1 MKKEEE
7 KALLEY
13 NIKIRCEMLS
23 GIIEIINHYTKY
35 GRKISGSKWDNSHI
49 ASARK
54 KLSSNLMI
62 MNAYKNASTFNFNN
76 FPDFNRAINSDELEA
91 YLFVYR
97 FGCAKFDYYKCND
110 QSKLLELNEVV
121 FFDLLSRRLKYISNS
136 LNILLKKYIYY
147 AGYKEN
153 YVKNA
158 VASLEYIKYSCVLF
172 MSKWLKNYAYDYK
185 YKLFFNNRFD
195 SSFSSEFPKEVKD
208 YFVVCANQISESTL
222 DRELISKVS
231 SCYNNY
237 FYKEQ
242 VSSIINN
249 FDTAI
254 PKANIIGRLNYYR
267 GEDGEYF
274 RKTTNA
280 KNKFKT
286 ELYKIISDLPSQ
298 MKNSLAIII
307 ELSEIEDT
315 PELNAIYSDLEKRR
329 VSSFDKIVLDCDCLL
344 DILSGNT
351 KTSSVVAKE
360 NKNPE
365 PKEKKVKEKKV
376 KIKKEKKPKVK
387 KEKIKKEKVKK
398 QKVKRERPH
407 INFNIGLSWQNIL
420 LIIVPLLICGL
431 MLTLKYTNVFDNVL
445 KTFTEWAFNGLSSLP
460 NKFPYLF
467 IVTWFVNTFGE
478 AASKSIIVAILG
490 AIPALIIIVVTF
502 VLDLIIIILFLLAV
516 LVGFILAALVTLILV
531 ICIYAIIPVTLIVT
545 IILSINYD
553 LVDSTAKKVSLIL
566 TCVLIVTAGV
576 FFYFI
581 HF

>member
-1 MKKEEE
+1 MKNEED
-7 KALLEY
+7 KTLLEF
-13 NIKIRCEMLS
+13 NIKMRCEMLS
-23 GIIEIINHYTKY
+23 GIIEIINHYTKD
-35 GRKISGSKWDNSHI
+35 GRKISGGKWDNSYI
-49 ASARK
+49 TSARD
-54 KLSSNLMI
+54 KLSSNLMV
-62 MNAYKNASTFNFNN
+62 MNAYKNASVFNFIN
-76 FPDFNRAINSDELEA
+76 FPDFNGAINSNELEA

-97 FGCAKFDYYKCND
+97 FGCAKLDYYKCND

-121 FFDLLSRRLKYISNS
+121 FFDLLSRRLKHISNS
-136 LNILLKKYIYY
+136 LNILLKKYIDYS
-147 AGYKEN
+147 GYKEN
-153 YVKNA
+153 YVKYA

-172 MSKWLKNYAYDYK
+172 MSKWLKNYAYVYK
-185 YKLFFNNRFD
+185 YRLFFNNKFD

-222 DRELISKVS
+222 DSKLISKIG

-254 PKANIIGRLNYYR
+254 PKANIMGRLNYYR
-267 GEDGEYF
+267 GEEGVYF

-286 ELYKIISDLPSQ
+286 ELYKIISDLPLN
-298 MKNSLAIII
+298 MKNSLAII
-307 ELSEIEDT
+307 ELSKIEDT
-315 PELNAIYSDLEKRR
+315 PELQNIYNDLEKRR
-329 VSSFDKIVLDCDCLL
+329 DSSFDKIVLERDCLL
-344 DILSGNT
+344 DVLSGNT
-351 KTSSVVAKE
+351 KTTSVVVKE
-360 NKNPE
+360 NKKAE
-365 PKEKKVKEKKV
+365 PKEKKVKV
-376 KIKKEKKPKVK
+376 KKEKKPKVK
-387 KEKIKKEKVKK
+387 KEKIKKVKVKK
-398 QKVKRERPH
+398 EKVKRERAH

-431 MLTLKYTNVFDNVL
+431 MLTLKYSNVFDNVL
-445 KTFTEWAFNGLSSLP
+445 KAFTEWAFNGLGSLP
-460 NKFPYLF
+460 NKFPYFF

-478 AASKSIIVAILG
+478 AASNSILVAILG

-516 LVGFILAALVTLILV
+516 LVGFILAALITLILV

-553 LVDSTAKKVSLIL
+553 LVDTPAKKVSLIL

>member
-1 MKKEEE
+1 MKNEED
-7 KALLEY
+7 KTLLEF
-13 NIKIRCEMLS
+13 NIKMRCEMLS
-23 GIIEIINHYTKY
+23 GIIEIINHYTKD
-35 GRKISGSKWDNSHI
+35 GRKISGGKWDNSYI
-49 ASARK
+49 TSARD
-54 KLSSNLMI
+54 KLSANLMV
-62 MNAYKNASTFNFNN
+62 MNAYKNASVFNFIN
-76 FPDFNRAINSDELEA
+76 FPDFNGAINSNELEA

-97 FGCAKFDYYKCND
+97 FGCAKLDYYKCND

-136 LNILLKKYIYY
+136 LNILLKKYIDYS
-147 AGYKEN
+147 GYKEN
-153 YVKNA
+153 YVKYA

-172 MSKWLKNYAYDYK
+172 MSKWLKNYAYVYK
-185 YKLFFNNRFD
+185 YRLFFNNKFD

-222 DRELISKVS
+222 DSKLISKIG

-254 PKANIIGRLNYYR
+254 PKANIMGRLNCYR
-267 GEDGEYF
+267 GEEGVYF

-286 ELYKIISDLPSQ
+286 ELYKIISDLPLN
-298 MKNSLAIII
+298 MKNSLAIIR
-307 ELSEIEDT
+307 LSKIEDT
-315 PELNAIYSDLEKRR
+315 PELQNIYNDLEKRR
-329 VSSFDKIVLDCDCLL
+329 DSSFDKIVLERDCLL
-344 DILSGNT
+344 DVLSGNT
-351 KTSSVVAKE
+351 KTTSVVVKE
-360 NKNPE
+360 NKKPE
-365 PKEKKVKEKKV
+365 PKEKKVKIKKV
-376 KIKKEKKPKVK
+376 KVKKEKKQKVK
-387 KEKIKKEKVKK
+387 KEKIKKVKVKK
-398 QKVKRERPH
+398 EKVKRERAH
-407 INFNIGLSWQNIL
+407 ISFNIGLSWQNIL

-431 MLTLKYTNVFDNVL
+431 MLTFKYTNLFDNVL
-445 KTFTEWAFNGLSSLP
+445 KAFTEWAFNGLGSLP
-460 NKFPYLF
+460 NKFPYFF

-478 AASKSIIVAILG
+478 AASNSILVAILG

-516 LVGFILAALVTLILV
+516 LVGFILAALITLILV

-553 LVDSTAKKVSLIL
+553 LVDTTAKKVSLIL